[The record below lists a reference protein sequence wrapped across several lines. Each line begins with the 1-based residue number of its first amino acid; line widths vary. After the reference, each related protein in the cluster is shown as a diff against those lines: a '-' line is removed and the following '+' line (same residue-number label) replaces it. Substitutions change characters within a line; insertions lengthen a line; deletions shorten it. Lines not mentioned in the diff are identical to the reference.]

1 MYGDGIIL
9 MGIHKGYSIDDKLN
23 YCTMITKEVIGTLKK
38 WVMKMKGSLKELN
51 IKENISIKAKEIT
64 QVQTEVKLNK
74 KEKEILELNSVTKL
88 LRQQLTEKDKLIQ

>member
-1 MYGDGIIL
+1 LSVIKFGAAFYEIDTDGGQSGAPAYLMYGDGIIL

-64 QVQTEVKLNK
+64 QV
-74 KEKEILELNSVTKL
+74 
-88 LRQQLTEKDKLIQ
+88 